1 MRLSEPLHRVIVLLD
16 DQRLGALG
24 QWVEADFRALH
35 QSRSPVLVA
44 RAGTAAEA
52 VYATLGPGLLV
63 QELVFFLLPLD
74 AAGAIDAQFN
84 IPLEYLAQ
92 HAGEREDLGL
102 PGLRAASRAQCPVPW
117 MALRLWEPE
126 SGTETEA
133 RRVQRLLLTNRLGLD
148 SRRPSRGSA
157 PVDAAL
163 GPAAPGIFVRNK
175 PDLVLLEAL
184 QAAARSDRAET
195 PLDADRRAGAGIP
208 GAGSAGES
216 LDRAWSPDGYPV
228 PVTGAAR
235 VAPTDHA
242 AGFGPTRAG
251 RAYARTARR
260 ESMDAPDALMGYTPP
275 EASVGWHAATP
286 QRAPRVIA
294 LGELPRDEYGAIEE
308 SYLEQIRRFRTEILE
323 LKAALRLERE
333 RNRRLQ
339 ALLRQ

>member
-1 MRLSEPLHRVIVLLD
+1 MRLREPLHRVIVLLD

-35 QSRSPVLVA
+35 QSRSPILLA
-44 RAGTAAEA
+44 RAGAAAEA

-117 MALRLWEPE
+117 MALRLWEPV

-148 SRRPSRGSA
+148 SRRPSGGSA
-157 PVDAAL
+157 PADAAL
-163 GPAAPGIFVRNK
+163 SPAAAGIFVRNK
-175 PDLVLLEAL
+175 PDLALLEAL
-184 QAAARSDRAET
+184 QAAARADRAGT
-195 PLDADRRAGAGIP
+195 PLDADQRAGADNS
-208 GAGSAGES
+208 GAGTAGEVR
-216 LDRAWSPDGYPV
+216 DRAWSPDGYPG
-228 PVTGAAR
+228 PATGAASGA
-235 VAPTDHA
+235 APEHA
-242 AGFGPTRAG
+242 AGVGATRAG
-251 RAYARTARR
+251 RADARTVRR
-260 ESMDAPDALMGYTPP
+260 ESIDAADALMGYTPP
-275 EASVGWHAATP
+275 ETSVGWHAATH

-294 LGELPRDEYGAIEE
+294 LGELPRDEYGVIEE

>member
-1 MRLSEPLHRVIVLLD
+1 MRLREPLHRVIVLLD

-24 QWVEADFRALH
+24 QWVEADFRVLH
-35 QSRSPVLVA
+35 QSRTPVLLA
-44 RAGTAAEA
+44 RAGTSVDA
-52 VYATLGPGLLV
+52 VYATLGAGLLV

-74 AAGAIDAQFN
+74 AAGAIDPNFN
-84 IPLEYLAQ
+84 IPLDYLAL

-148 SRRPSRGSA
+148 PRRSSTASA
-157 PVDAAL
+157 PADAAL
-163 GPAAPGIFVRNK
+163 NPAAPGIFVRNK
-175 PDLVLLEAL
+175 PDQVLLEAL
-184 QAAARSDRAET
+184 QAAARADRAAASQDAI
-195 PLDADRRAGAGIP
+195 PHSSAGVSVADRAGEVRDLGWSAAVAAPGAVPAEYAVHPSDYGSPRPSRAGA
-208 GAGSAGES
+208 
-216 LDRAWSPDGYPV
+216 R
-228 PVTGAAR
+228 AAR
-235 VAPTDHA
+235 
-242 AGFGPTRAG
+242 RQ
-251 RAYARTARR
+251 
-260 ESMDAPDALMGYTPP
+260 APDASDVRMGYTPP
-275 EASVGWHAATP
+275 EASVGWYAALP

-294 LGELPRDEYGAIEE
+294 LGDLPRDEYGAIEE
-308 SYLEQIRRFRTEILE
+308 SYLEQIRRFRSEILE